1 LIWATVAALPPL
13 ADGAEVTGAADEAG
27 VEVATGVPALALPL
41 APAAGPDDEP
51 LLLQAATAVAGS
63 RTNAVA

>member
-1 LIWATVAALPPL
+1 LIWATVAALPPP
-13 ADGAEVTGAADEAG
+13 ADGAEVAGAADEAG
-27 VEVATGVPALALPL
+27 AEVVTGVPALALAL
-41 APAAGPDDEP
+41 AADPDDEP